1 MGEPIPFTWHSS
13 RRMSTVLDRPAPGPG
28 GPPVPAASQPPSRR
42 GAGRWRYARTIALYG
57 LTLWALVTL
66 VFFLP
71 RLLPGDPLRQ
81 LDDPES
87 TSFVYDES
95 IRERLAAYYGL
106 DRPLLEQ
113 YGAYVADLTR
123 GEFGWS
129 ISQNQPVSTLL
140 ANRLPWTL
148 LLTGSALLLS
158 SAISFLAGVTA
169 AWNRGRFADRA
180 LIVVLSASRAIPEY
194 AIASALLITFAVTF
208 PIFPQAGA
216 QTAFADY
223 GSTLEAVGDVAFHLV
238 LPLTALTLGLAANKF
253 LLMRNTVI
261 ATLGEDYM
269 MLARAKGLSRRLL
282 KYRHSARNALLPF
295 VTALGV
301 QAGFAVGGSLFVE
314 TIFNYP
320 GMGTL
325 VERAVAGRDY
335 PLLQGAFILLAMVV
349 LVANLLVELVYS
361 KLDPRVVE
369 R

>member
-1 MGEPIPFTWHSS
+1 MTAAEIP
-13 RRMSTVLDRPAPGPG
+13 RPGQRPRYLRTVGL
-28 GPPVPAASQPPSRR
+28 
-42 GAGRWRYARTIALYG
+42 YAV
-57 LTLWALVTL
+57 TLWALVTL

-81 LDDPES
+81 LEDADSATFVHDPA
-87 TSFVYDES
+87 V
-95 IRERLAAYYGL
+95 RERLAAYHGL

-113 YGAYVADLTR
+113 YGSYLSSLARGDL
-123 GEFGWS
+123 GWS
-129 ISQNQPVSTLL
+129 ISQNTPVATLMR
-140 ANRLPWTL
+140 NRLPWTL
-148 LLTGSALLLS
+148 LLTGSALALS

-169 AWNRGRFADRA
+169 AWNRGRLADRA

-194 AIASALLITFAVTF
+194 AIASALLIGFAVIL

-216 QTAFADY
+216 RTPFASY
-223 GSTLEAVGDVAFHLV
+223 ASPLAAVGDVAFHLA

-253 LLMRNTVI
+253 LIVRNTVL

-269 MLARAKGLSRRLL
+269 VLARAKGLSRRRL
-282 KYRHSARNALLPF
+282 KYRHSGRNALLPF

-301 QAGFAVGGSLFVE
+301 QAGFAVSGSLFVE

-325 VERAVAGRDY
+325 VERAVAARDY
-335 PLLQGAFILLAMVV
+335 PLLQGCFILLAVVV
-349 LVANLLVELVYS
+349 LVANLVVELAYGR
-361 KLDPRVVE
+361 LDPRVVE